1 MRGQRRIDV
10 NLTSIK
16 VTDCSIQT
24 PTTMTT
30 GILNIVVHIGN
41 ELRVTST
48 LYLLVHRKVVKVELQ
63 FHKKNAYKV
72 LTNQTWFKSL
82 IEFHQ

>member
-1 MRGQRRIDV
+1 MRRQRRIDV

-16 VTDCSIQT
+16 VADCPILT

-30 GILNIVVHIGN
+30 GILNIVVHYGN

-63 FHKKNAYKV
+63 FHKNAYKV